1 MLSPNHPLRL
11 LIPRRFT
18 LIQKL
23 TILTGTVVVLFMT
36 LFAWVN
42 INNLQKLLVNNTIRD
57 LDNLA
62 ATIIRMTH
70 HQMLLDNRPLVY
82 QMINE
87 VANRPGIDRIRMINR
102 EGIIVHSTAAGEIG
116 KTLDHKAVRC
126 TNCHKPGITLTHPQ
140 LEERGRFFQPA

>member
-1 MLSPNHPLRL
+1 LRRL
-11 LIPRRFT
+11 LPRRFS

-62 ATIIRMTH
+62 STIIRMTR
-70 HQMLLDNRPLVY
+70 HQMLVDNRS
-82 QMINE
+82 
-87 VANRPGIDRIRMINR
+87 
-102 EGIIVHSTAAGEIG
+102 IV
-116 KTLDHKAVRC
+116 
-126 TNCHKPGITLTHPQ
+126 
-140 LEERGRFFQPA
+140 